1 MEHEAFAEA
10 LAALGH
16 PTRLSVFRL
25 LARHAP
31 CGVPA
36 TEIADALGVAPNTL
50 SPHLDMLTRT
60 GLIGRERRGRSLLYR
75 LDVEGAGALVD
86 YLAGDCCHGRP
97 DVCAPL
103 HARAADTNPLGRDS
117 AMSADHP
124 LDVLFIC
131 TGNSARSIFAEAI
144 LSRLGAGRFRAYSA
158 GTRAYSELNPHAVAL
173 LQKNGYDVSGLRS
186 KKVAEFQGPD
196 APRLDFVFTGCD
208 RSAKIG
214 RASGR
219 GRV

>member
-10 LAALGH
+10 LAELGH
-16 PTRLSVFRL
+16 PTRLSVFRR

-97 DVCAPL
+97 DVCAPPQ
-103 HARAADTNPLGRDS
+103 ARAPDPNPPGQHS
-117 AMSADHP
+117 AQSANPPPHA
-124 LDVLFIC
+124 LFIRP
-131 TGNSARSIFAEAI
+131 GPFATST
-144 LSRLGAGRFRAYSA
+144 L
-158 GTRAYSELNPHAVAL
+158 PHATISRTPA
-173 LQKNGYDVSGLRS
+173 
-186 KKVAEFQGPD
+186 
-196 APRLDFVFTGCD
+196 
-208 RSAKIG
+208 
-214 RASGR
+214 
-219 GRV
+219 

>member
-10 LAALGH
+10 LAELGH

-86 YLAGDCCHGRP
+86 YLAG
-97 DVCAPL
+97 
-103 HARAADTNPLGRDS
+103 ARAEEHTSEIQSLMRISYA
-117 AMSADHP
+117 
-124 LDVLFIC
+124 V
-131 TGNSARSIFAEAI
+131 IF
-144 LSRLGAGRFRAYSA
+144 L
-158 GTRAYSELNPHAVAL
+158 
-173 LQKNGYDVSGLRS
+173 
-186 KKVAEFQGPD
+186 KK
-196 APRLDFVFTGCD
+196 
-208 RSAKIG
+208 
-214 RASGR
+214 
-219 GRV
+219 